1 MQCQLYLHIRI
12 LHTFMYQINLCHTK
26 SYYHAPSIFA
36 SRAYTEFITFYRFMC
51 KSLQKCRLQIN
62 GPYSIAFITFYRFMC
77 KSLQKCGLQIN
88 GHNSTDR
95 TDISDLWN
103 YIHDCTVCEG
113 TDIFVSD
120 FNKFSIVLENTILTL
135 KFSLS
140 VKLFL
145 KKDYKYSAE
154 KCSLRSNF
162 TLLTLSK

>member
-12 LHTFMYQINLCHTK
+12 LHTLMYQIGLCHTK

-36 SRAYTEFITFYRFMC
+36 SRAYIGFITFYRFMC
-51 KSLQKCRLQIN
+51 KSLLKCRLQIS
-62 GPYSIAFITFYRFMC
+62 GPYSIAFITFNRFMC

-88 GHNSTDR
+88 G
-95 TDISDLWN
+95 
-103 YIHDCTVCEG
+103 
-113 TDIFVSD
+113 
-120 FNKFSIVLENTILTL
+120 

-154 KCSLRSNF
+154 KYSLRSDF